1 MDEKLYINNINIL
14 KEIDS
19 ITKNDINKIY
29 NIENIETNN
38 KEYIWDLI
46 STTLFLQDKQCGH
59 DIFNE
64 ILSDEESIEKD
75 VINSSFE
82 YNY

>member
-19 ITKNDINKIY
+19 ITSNDINKIY

-38 KEYIWDLI
+38 EVDTSFSKPDTYISIPVTVNFSQYLGEELVEY
-46 STTLFLQDKQCGH
+46 T
-59 DIFNE
+59 E
-64 ILSDEESIEKD
+64 
-75 VINSSFE
+75 
-82 YNY
+82 